1 MAVSLTALTAVL
13 VVACLSVA
21 GAFWQEDLTPRRYI
35 PLDEGSMLKFSGN
48 LSHKDHFRLLEKD
61 GDSLLIGARNIV
73 FNISLSDF
81 TERREERL
89 EWHSEQQ
96 DVQLCIMKGLDEE
109 ACHNYIRVLAK
120 RGDDEL
126 FVCGTNSYKPK
137 CRSYKKKPDLGYV
150 PQGGERDGR
159 GLCPYDPNH
168 NSTVTFVGG
177 QTYAG
182 TVADFASS
190 DPLIYRDQRPL
201 RTDKFELKQ
210 LNAPSFVGS
219 MEHGDHVYFFF
230 RETAVEY
237 INCGKRAYS
246 RVARVCKKD
255 RGGSY
260 KYKNKWTSFLKSR
273 LNCSIPGEYPFY
285 FDEIQSISTVQ
296 SGVYGG
302 RPEEILYAVFTT
314 PSNSIPGSAICAFRM
329 ADIVDTF
336 DGAFKHQ
343 QNMNSN
349 WLPLKSSQVPQPRPG
364 LCVNDSRRL
373 SDVHLNFIQ
382 SHPLMDAAVPAL
394 HGRPLLVSTSLRH
407 RFTKIAVDPQVAAAD
422 GTLYDVLFIG
432 TDDGRVLKA
441 VNAASGSASVR
452 AEPVLVEELE
462 VFPSGAAIT
471 NLLVSRQP
479 AGPARLVAVT
489 DSEVRALPL
498 YRCGDK
504 AVRCADCVRLQDPY
518 CGWEAAGQRCAP
530 IDSPSWPEGIAVVQN
545 VSHGAHP
552 HCPPVGDREPKIL
565 YQEATT
571 PRTTAATTTASAP
584 CDCGADPAGAATRT
598 PNTPRAAHT
607 LEKTVDRV
615 RYSAGERGQKVLD
628 IVEQTKPHHAGQSL
642 ESQYS
647 TAAATGGMY
656 TAETLA
662 VAVVTTCLLAVVIG
676 FLAGWLISRR
686 YSRTRSEAYYETP
699 HLDHQSKM
707 NQMET
712 APPVKPDN
720 RCDQNFL
727 NSEPAFL
734 VNNGKQ
740 INLVVNQT
748 KNSNGK
754 NANSAADNKPL
765 QKVRKMYL

>member
-1 MAVSLTALTAVL
+1 
-13 VVACLSVA
+13 
-21 GAFWQEDLTPRRYI
+21 
-35 PLDEGSMLKFSGN
+35 MLRFSGN
-48 LSHKDHFRLLEKD
+48 LSHNDHFKLLEKD
-61 GDSLLIGARNIV
+61 GNTLLIGARNIV

-96 DVQLCIMKGLDEE
+96 DVQLCINKGLDEE

-137 CRSYKKKPDLGYV
+137 CRSYKKEPELGYV

-159 GLCPYDPNH
+159 GLCPYDPKH

-177 QTYAG
+177 ELYAG
-182 TVADFASS
+182 TVADFAGS
-190 DPLIYRDQRPL
+190 DPLLYRHPL
-201 RTDKFELKQ
+201 RTQQFELKQ

-237 INCGKRAYS
+237 INCGKRVYS

-255 RGGSY
+255 KGGS
-260 KYKNKWTSFLKSR
+260 KKHKHSWTSFLKSR
-273 LNCSIPGEYPFY
+273 LNCSIPGEYPFS
-285 FDEIQSISTVQ
+285 FDEIQSISAVQ

-329 ADIVDTF
+329 ADIVETF
-336 DGAFKHQ
+336 NGAFKHQ
-343 QNMNSN
+343 QDMNSN
-349 WLPLKSSQVPQPRPG
+349 WLPLQNSQVPQPRPG
-364 LCVNDSRRL
+364 LCVSDSRRL

-530 IDSPSWPEGIAVVQN
+530 VDSSSWPEGIAVVQN

-552 HCPPVGDREPKIL
+552 HCPPD
-565 YQEATT
+565 TT
-571 PRTTAATTTASAP
+571 SE
-584 CDCGADPAGAATRT
+584 
-598 PNTPRAAHT
+598 RAAVSRET
-607 LEKTVDRV
+607 AK
-615 RYSAGERGQKVLD
+615 
-628 IVEQTKPHHAGQSL
+628 
-642 ESQYS
+642 SQYS

-662 VAVVTTCLLAVVIG
+662 VAVVTTCLLAAVIG

-699 HLDHQSKM
+699 HLDHKSKM

-720 RCDQNFL
+720 RCDQPVFT
-727 NSEPAFL
+727 SVEQPFMG
-734 VNNGKQ
+734 NNGKP
-740 INLVVNQT
+740 INTLVNQT
-748 KNSNGK
+748 KGTNDRTCDLVAGT
-754 NANSAADNKPL
+754 DTL
-765 QKVRKMYL
+765 QKRRKMYL